1 MGWAFPTIGWAPI
14 HQPALW
20 ARNAAHSCRRVLP
33 PPRRCSVGR
42 FVRTES
48 QSKRR
53 GRRHGLRNRQTF
65 PAHETP
71 QNVTKPSVKAPC
83 DASCGVSR
91 TPGATPHLVG
101 QPRAACLLHPTQ
113 TGHSTP
119 SAGLPHSAPST
130 DPADKGGGRKTGPGS
145 LGPTVRQ
152 SSKTSRKTLTAPA
165 PSDPRPGGRCWIRTN
180 VGYADGFTDRSLWP
194 LGQPAVLGVQRRRQ

>member
-1 MGWAFPTIGWAPI
+1 MLRRAFRAHRVAEQTKGTSTWSLQPTDISRS
-14 HQPALW
+14 
-20 ARNAAHSCRRVLP
+20 RNA
-33 PPRRCSVGR
+33 
-42 FVRTES
+42 TE
-48 QSKRR
+48 
-53 GRRHGLRNRQTF
+53 RH
-65 PAHETP
+65 
-71 QNVTKPSVKAPC
+71 KA
-83 DASCGVSR
+83 
-91 TPGATPHLVG
+91 VG
-101 QPRAACLLHPTQ
+101 QSPLRRIVRRFARAR
-113 TGHSTP
+113 GHSARRRPAASRVFAASHPDRPLRTP

-152 SSKTSRKTLTAPA
+152 SSKTSRKTLTAPV

>member
-53 GRRHGLRNRQTF
+53 GRRHGLCNRQTF

-91 TPGATPHLVG
+91 APGATPHVVD

-113 TGHSTP
+113 TGY
-119 SAGLPHSAPST
+119 SAHHRPVSPTARPALTQQTKAGDERQDPDHSAPQFGNHRRPVGKRSR
-130 DPADKGGGRKTGPGS
+130 PRFH
-145 LGPTVRQ
+145 PTRGLV
-152 SSKTSRKTLTAPA
+152 A
-165 PSDPRPGGRCWIRTN
+165 G
-180 VGYADGFTDRSLWP
+180 VGFEPT
-194 LGQPAVLGVQRRRQ
+194 